1 MVVVSREFY
10 LSLCL
15 GCSIGVL
22 FTVIFQEINNNDCF
36 TKIHNRF
43 KTDTEENRDD
53 ESYLKLKKN
62 DPNHPSIPL
71 LTNKPHGPI
80 VFNDLNTLHHKGGD
94 KVAKLLAVKIRVLCW
109 VMTQPKT
116 LYTKAQAV
124 KDTWGKR
131 CNVLVFMSSVTDLS
145 FPVVGLNTPEGIIF
159 FVLNI
164 LKHIFISFFSIYLFL
179 SLCQGQIQK
188 N

>member
-10 LSLCL
+10 LSFCL

-22 FTVIFQEINNNDCF
+22 FTVIFQEINNNGCY
-36 TKIHNRF
+36 TKTHNRF
-43 KTDTEENRDD
+43 RTDTGKNSEDEN
-53 ESYLKLKKN
+53 YLRLEKN

-71 LTNKPHGPI
+71 FTNKRHGPI

-94 KVAKLLAVKIRVLCW
+94 KVAKLLAGKIRVLCW

-116 LYTKAQAV
+116 LHTKAQAV

-131 CNVLVFMSSVTDLS
+131 CNVLVFMSSVTDHS
-145 FPVVGLNTPEGIIF
+145 FPVVGLNTPEGIMF
-159 FVLNI
+159 FVLNV
-164 LKHIFISFFSIYLFL
+164 LKRLFYYCRLYL
-179 SLCQGQIQK
+179 SRYGT
-188 N
+188 